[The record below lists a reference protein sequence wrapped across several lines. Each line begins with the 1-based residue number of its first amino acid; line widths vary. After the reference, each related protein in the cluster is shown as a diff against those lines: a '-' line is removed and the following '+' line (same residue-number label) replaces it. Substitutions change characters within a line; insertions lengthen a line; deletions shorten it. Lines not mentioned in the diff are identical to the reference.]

1 MTRKLLRGALPAA
14 AALIV
19 LALPA
24 GSLYYEYNAGASCAR
39 CHEIRT
45 HYDAWH
51 ASSHR
56 DVTCGACHGEITTL
70 DAGVHWGN
78 LRRLVQHVLHQAPQ
92 ISPMKTR
99 IERGDFTVA
108 GAARHVPMAG
118 SVPRIVV
125 GADLVA
131 ARAGGAGVVFVI
143 EASRRQRQ
151 HDQGGSGRQRA
162 TQQLARHSP
171 RPFRL
176 RVIRRAPSW
185 ISRCAPPRS
194 TRSP

>member
-1 MTRKLLRGALPAA
+1 
-14 AALIV
+14 
-19 LALPA
+19 
-24 GSLYYEYNAGASCAR
+24 
-39 CHEIRT
+39 
-45 HYDAWH
+45 
-51 ASSHR
+51 
-56 DVTCGACHGEITTL
+56 
-70 DAGVHWGN
+70 
-78 LRRLVQHVLHQAPQ
+78 
-92 ISPMKTR
+92 MKTR

-125 GADLVA
+125 GADLMA
-131 ARAGGAGVVFVI
+131 ARARGAGVVLVV
-143 EASRRQRQ
+143 EAPRRKRQ
-151 HDQGGSGRQRA
+151 HDDGNSGHERA
-162 TQQLARHSP
+162 AQQLALHT